1 MEKVKLYEITADYR
15 PNNPN
20 KPKYY
25 VRAKNKSEAK
35 KRFDNKIGWLKIY
48 SVHECSE
55 DMARKVVGN
64 PQHYIIV

>member
-1 MEKVKLYEITADYR
+1 MEKVKLYEIMADYR

-25 VRAKNKSEAK
+25 VRARNKSEAK

-48 SVHECSE
+48 SVKECDE